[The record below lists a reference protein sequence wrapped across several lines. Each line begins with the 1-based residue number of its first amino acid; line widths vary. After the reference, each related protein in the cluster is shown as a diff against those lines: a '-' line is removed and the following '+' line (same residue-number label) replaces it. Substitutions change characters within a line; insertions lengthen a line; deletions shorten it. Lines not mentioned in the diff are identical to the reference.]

1 MENRNIHTADD
12 VRYMQLALLEARKAY
27 DKGEIPVG
35 CVVVAQGQVVGR
47 GHNLTETLQ
56 DVTAHAEIQAI
67 TAAANSLGG
76 KYLHQCTLYVT
87 LEPCVMCAG
96 AIGWAQISRLV
107 YGAADDKRG
116 FANLAPTALHPKC
129 TISSGVLQDECKQLL
144 QDFFRSRR

>member
-1 MENRNIHTADD
+1 MENRNFHTADD

-76 KYLHQCTLYVT
+76 KYLPQCTLYVT

-107 YGAADDKRG
+107 YGAGDDKRG

>member
-1 MENRNIHTADD
+1 MINDNPTENDIK
-12 VRYMQLALLEARKAY
+12 YMRMALKEAECALMKN
-27 DKGEIPVG
+27 EIPIG
-35 CVVVAQGQVVGR
+35 AIVVCNNNIIAR
-47 GHNLTETLQ
+47 AHNLTETLH
-56 DVTAHAEIQAI
+56 DVTAHAEMQAI
-67 TAAANSLGG
+67 TAASEFLGG
-76 KYLHQCTLYVT
+76 KYLKDCTLYVT
-87 LEPCVMCAG
+87 IEPCVMCAG

>member
-1 MENRNIHTADD
+1 MKNRNIHTADD

-76 KYLHQCTLYVT
+76 KYLPQCTLYVT